1 MLVQGARLGGDAQ
14 RGGRGRD
21 HRRRQR
27 RREDARP
34 AARDEQRA
42 QICAA
47 GDKAAVR
54 AGRLAE
60 RADVHVHLVRHTGRL
75 RRAAAAARGH
85 RGVVR
90 RHTRCGLAYM
100 DEVGLEWGWEWERF
114 MGQTY
119 SPDHASHQ
127 LRLVC
132 SARRRRRAP

>member
-1 MLVQGARLGGDAQ
+1 MVHSAARHTLNYYQSNPVAATLVQGARLGGNAQ

-42 QICAA
+42 QVRAA

-60 RADVHVHLVRHTGRL
+60 RADVHVHLVRHAGRL
-75 RRAAAAARGH
+75 RCAAAAARGH

-90 RHTRCGLAYM
+90 RHVR
-100 DEVGLEWGWEWERF
+100 
-114 MGQTY
+114 
-119 SPDHASHQ
+119 
-127 LRLVC
+127 
-132 SARRRRRAP
+132 